1 MDAQQLK
8 LVMDMQRKANLERME
23 QISRMFVQLLPTN
36 GQPSPAAPTA
46 ESRNVSIMDSL
57 SARLPTFTYD
67 KENQCTFDSWYS
79 RYEDLIEK
87 EGNELDDASKARL
100 VLLKLDGQSYALFTN
115 IILPKKPADL
125 NLEEGPI
132 LSGSRIFGSQTLW
145 VRWIFGYGYSLGT
158 NFGYGIFGYDCSLG
172 TATLWV
178 PNLGTV
184 SLGTMDLWVRYLWVR
199 WIFGYGIFGYDG
211 SLGTT
216 TLWILNLST
225 VSLSTIALRPMC
237 AEFECGFVP

>member
-8 LVMDMQRKANLERME
+8 LVMDMQRKANLEMME

-145 VRWIFGYGYSLGT
+145 VRWIFGYQRVVGFQDDEPDADNGGDSKTTFSSFSPLSRHEILAKMAEMYKDG
-158 NFGYGIFGYDCSLG
+158 GYG
-172 TATLWV
+172 
-178 PNLGTV
+178 
-184 SLGTMDLWVRYLWVR
+184 
-199 WIFGYGIFGYDG
+199 
-211 SLGTT
+211 
-216 TLWILNLST
+216 LNQDFERAYCLFNEAAEAAMEAMNGK
-225 VSLSTIALRPMC
+225 LANKYYEKAEMC
-237 AEFECGFVP
+237 GE